1 MVAQTPLG
9 VDLYHGDVLP
19 SSHLRGRPAAFP
31 AGMRSGRAWLAHKI
45 TEGASFRDPAALGR
59 LPVAGQAGM
68 LLAVYHFVTADSV
81 AAQAANF
88 MHAAGQ
94 IKQLVTPAKILYVID
109 NEPTDESGEIAPNA
123 ATDKVASD
131 LALAVYQAGV
141 RWWQIWSYGPPSA
154 VI

>member
-68 LLAVYHFVTADSV
+68 LLAVY
-81 AAQAANF
+81 
-88 MHAAGQ
+88 
-94 IKQLVTPAKILYVID
+94 
-109 NEPTDESGEIAPNA
+109 
-123 ATDKVASD
+123 
-131 LALAVYQAGV
+131 QAGV
-141 RWWQIWSYGPPSA
+141 PWRQIWSYGPPSA

>member
-1 MVAQTPLG
+1 
-9 VDLYHGDVLP
+9 
-19 SSHLRGRPAAFP
+19 
-31 AGMRSGRAWLAHKI
+31 
-45 TEGASFRDPAALGR
+45 
-59 LPVAGQAGM
+59 M

-131 LALAVYQAGV
+131 LALAAYQAGV
-141 RWWQIWSYGPPSA
+141 PWRQIWSYGPPSA

>member
-1 MVAQTPLG
+1 MATYFPRLTYAGDLPLFQQ
-9 VDLYHGDVLP
+9 
-19 SSHLRGRPAAFP
+19 A
-31 AGMRSGRAWLAHKI
+31 MRSGRTWLAHKI

-94 IKQLVTPAKILYVID
+94 IKQLVTSAKILYVID

-123 ATDKVASD
+123 VTDKVASD

-141 RWWQIWSYGPPSA
+141 PWRQIWSYGPPSA